1 MRWSSLTVRS
11 SWLTLSI
18 CGGRA
23 QWLGASSVAE
33 SLQGCRT
40 GHPRMCIALRSG
52 RLTCWVNR
60 TGLFRRPRCLRMSA
74 RSSGTFSTRRWCRAF
89 RERVACCDRGTGET
103 AATSRSGHR
112 HIRATSRIR
121 RSPNASASQRVTA
134 CANSTPSRSQPRRLR
149 ALSAREAVSTMQS
162 RCAGRLTIPN
172 GICWWLRTRSAAGS
186 VTGGPAV
193 PTSRVRTKRFLTR
206 SALTDTQSRIT
217 PVPGCSSPS
226 RTVLSA
232 SGASSKHSISQNGV

>member
-1 MRWSSLTVRS
+1 MRWSSLTARS

-40 GHPRMCIALRSG
+40 GHPRMCIAFRSG

-60 TGLFRRPRCLRMSA
+60 TGLFRRPSACGCRHAVPERSLPDGGAEPSA
-74 RSSGTFSTRRWCRAF
+74 RGSRAAIVVPAK
-89 RERVACCDRGTGET
+89 RPRHLVLDT
-103 AATSRSGHR
+103 A
-112 HIRATSRIR
+112 IRATSRISAR
-121 RSPNASASQRVTA
+121 RTRSAAQRVTA
-134 CANSTPSRSQPRRLR
+134 CANSTLSQSPPRRLR
-149 ALSAREAVSTMQS
+149 ALSAREAVSIMQS

-186 VTGGPAV
+186 VTADRRSGI
-193 PTSRVRTKRFLTR
+193 TSADEEILDQIRADGYAITHHPSTR
-206 SALTDTQSRIT
+206 
-217 PVPGCSSPS
+217 CSSPS
-226 RTVLSA
+226 RTS
-232 SGASSKHSISQNGV
+232 